1 MVQYGTFRCLSLSG
15 GYEPVAVTVFS
26 RDLTNNPDE
35 WLKWAAEVRAI
46 AATFKD
52 EEAKRRMIA
61 VAETYEEL
69 AERAE
74 ARR

>member
-1 MVQYGTFRCLSLSG
+1 MRLV
-15 GYEPVAVTVFS
+15 PVTPFS
-26 RDLTNNPDE
+26 RDLTSNPAE
-35 WLKWAAEVRAI
+35 WRKWATEVRAT

-61 VAETYEEL
+61 LAETYEQL
-69 AERAE
+69 ADRAE